1 MSTPSTHAGVPQEIA
16 VAIVYPFSDI
26 CRRPGDCQ
34 DRAAR
39 GDTGDV
45 NGGGAGLQDPPRADR
60 VSSIKPAVQETLPG
74 VSVDREQVTG
84 GEGQAG
90 ETDGLPG
97 TAVDELRAGDRP
109 GQGDLRPGLE
119 RSGVPCGH
127 RNGLRGDTTGESHRT

>member
-26 CRRPGDCQ
+26 CRRPGDGQ

-60 VSSIKPAVQETLPG
+60 VSCVKPAVQETLPG
-74 VSVDREQVTG
+74 VSVDRQQVTG
-84 GEGQAG
+84 CEGQAG
-90 ETDGLPG
+90 ETDGLPS

-109 GQGDLRPGLE
+109 GQGDLRDRKSDVEGN
-119 RSGVPCGH
+119 GVDHG
-127 RNGLRGDTTGESHRT
+127 G

>member
-26 CRRPGDCQ
+26 SRRPGDCQ

-39 GDTGDV
+39 CDTGDV

-60 VSSIKPAVQETLPG
+60 VSGIKPAVQETLPG

-90 ETDGLPG
+90 ETDGLSG
-97 TAVDELRAGDRP
+97 GAVDELRPGDRP
-109 GQGDLRPGLE
+109 GPGA
-119 RSGVPCGH
+119 RKSVG
-127 RNGLRGDTTGESHRT
+127 